1 MTAQEKL
8 DSKTVLD
15 TNPATGTA
23 VAELNETDLAKLPE
37 IMTRARE
44 AQAIWAAKSFKE
56 RARHITMMRSYI
68 VDRADD
74 LARTVSESNGKTLTC
89 LLYTSPSPRDRG

>member
-8 DSKTVLD
+8 TANVVVD

-23 VAELNETDLAKLPE
+23 VAELSETNLEALPQMLAK
-37 IMTRARE
+37 ARE

-56 RARHITMMRSYI
+56 RARHIQM
-68 VDRADD
+68 
-74 LARTVSESNGKTLTC
+74 TVSYTHLTLPPLC
-89 LLYTSPSPRDRG
+89 SV

>member
-37 IMTRARE
+37 IMAKARE
-44 AQAIWAAKSFKE
+44 ARRSGQPNHSRNGLAISHDA
-56 RARHITMMRSYI
+56 
-68 VDRADD
+68 
-74 LARTVSESNGKTLTC
+74 
-89 LLYTSPSPRDRG
+89 

>member
-23 VAELNETDLAKLPE
+23 VAELNETDLAKLPSA
-37 IMTRARE
+37 ARV
-44 AQAIWAAKSFKE
+44 A
-56 RARHITMMRSYI
+56 
-68 VDRADD
+68 
-74 LARTVSESNGKTLTC
+74 L
-89 LLYTSPSPRDRG
+89 

>member
-8 DSKTVLD
+8 AANVVVD

-23 VAELNETDLAKLPE
+23 VAELSETNLEALPQMLAK
-37 IMTRARE
+37 ARE

-56 RARHITMMRSYI
+56 RARHIQMMRSYLSLI
-68 VDRADD
+68 HI
-74 LARTVSESNGKTLTC
+74 
-89 LLYTSPSPRDRG
+89 